1 MSQLG
6 GVVVTDE
13 SWAEYAAAV
22 DAAPSHEIRVR
33 FADSVGGE
41 KTRIWKDAAGTLVC
55 LQGEEVVPVLKYS
68 EAMMGNTEPASES
81 AVFLTKLVRG
91 GMPVEAALEL
101 TNRIYRTRPHSAAV
115 PDSVVNRFLTVFHN
129 GR

>member
-13 SWAEYAAAV
+13 SWAEYSAAV
-22 DAAPSHEIRVR
+22 DAAPTHEIRVR
-33 FADSVGGE
+33 FADSPAGE
-41 KTRIWKDAAGTLVC
+41 KTRIWKDASGTLVC
-55 LQGEEVVPVLKYS
+55 QQGEEVVPMLKYS

-91 GMPVEAALEL
+91 GMPVEAALDL
-101 TNRIYRTRPHSAAV
+101 TNRIYRTRPHSEPV
-115 PDSVVNRFLTVFHN
+115 PDLVVDRFLATFHN
-129 GR
+129 RQ

>member
-13 SWAEYAAAV
+13 SWAEYSAAV
-22 DAAPSHEIRVR
+22 DAASSHEIRVR
-33 FADSVGGE
+33 FANSVE

-55 LQGEEVVPVLKYS
+55 QQGEEVVPVLKYS
-68 EAMMGNTEPASES
+68 EAMMGNTEPVSES

-91 GMPVEAALEL
+91 GMPVEVALPL
-101 TNRIYRTRPHSAAV
+101 TERIYRTRPHSAVV
-115 PDSVVNRFLTVFHN
+115 PDSVVNR
-129 GR
+129 